1 MKYAL
6 ITAIE
11 GDADNLNQQRGIQ
24 LANKRLFETEAVS
37 CFENWRRNAGWL
49 KDIPIYAFCPT
60 KNVITSRTKHS
71 FENLNVTYIEEYQPI
86 TETFISGFLNVPLVG
101 MLLED
106 RLTEDVLI
114 KIDLDMNLIKPLPE
128 SLVNSD
134 VLVCGQYDDYCAA
147 QQRKMHEGWGNPYD
161 TGFTISRRDSGFYK
175 FFFKVLMDTM
185 NSDDPLWAEVRKV
198 SGDYYLEEYV
208 MDKIAYT
215 GLWNVQPI
223 QKYQVGEWYTPV
235 AEFTDEE
242 LKSVYFWHEHIL
254 HDPKYNKVREKVE
267 FFNRTRALRD

>member
-6 ITAIE
+6 IAAIE
-11 GDADNLNQQRGIQ
+11 GDENNLNQQRGIE
-24 LANKRLFETEAVS
+24 LANKRLFETEAVL
-37 CFENWRRNAGWL
+37 CFKNWRKNGGWL

-60 KNVITSRTKHS
+60 HNTITDKTKAEFQTLGVS
-71 FENLNVTYIEEYQPI
+71 YIEEYQSI
-86 TETFISGFLNVPLVG
+86 TETFVSGFLNVPLIC
-101 MLLED
+101 MLLEQ

-128 SLVNSD
+128 DVVNSD
-134 VLVCGQYDDYCAA
+134 ILVCGQYDDYCAA

-175 FFFKVLMDTM
+175 FFFDLLMTTM
-185 NSDDPLWAEVRKV
+185 NSDDPIWEEVRRV

-208 MDKIAYT
+208 MDKVAYT
-215 GLWNVQPI
+215 DMWKVQPI
-223 QKYQVGEWYTPV
+223 QKYQIGEWYTPV
-235 AEFTDEE
+235 SEFTDDE
-242 LKSVYFWHEHIL
+242 LRSVYFWHEHVL

-267 FFNRTRALRD
+267 YFNRMAKLK